1 MNLDANLYLN
11 LIRGGAARLAA
22 HRQEINNLNVFPIPD
37 GDTGDNMFMTIDA
50 TASIALNGGTQ
61 FPQTPCGLKPLSNFC
76 DTKVTGPAGRL
87 EAPGNPTRLGEV
99 ADAVSHA
106 MLLGARGNSGV
117 ILSRIFA
124 GLAKGFQGLQEAD
137 IAAFDAAMGCAVEEA
152 YHAVSKPVEGTIL
165 TVLREGVDA
174 ARGSKSIEEFF
185 DLWIAGMDL
194 SLQHTPELLDVLKK
208 AGVVDSGGAG
218 LLCIAEGMRD
228 ALQGK
233 ETPGTSPRVTEG
245 DGTSSSGPQ
254 SSSTGPQSSSSG
266 PQSSSSG
273 PQSSSSGLS
282 RGSHPVDFSAFT
294 EDSVLEFGYCTEFLL
309 RLQRSK
315 VDLETFD
322 ENVIKT
328 WLESIGDSLV
338 FFREGSI
345 IKVHVHTM
353 DPGAVL
359 TRCREWGEFLTIK
372 VENMTLQ
379 HHENKMDTKFKRA
392 RKALGIVTVA
402 SGKGLT
408 DTFKQMGADV
418 VISGGQTMNPAVERF
433 LEAFD
438 DASADTILVFPNN
451 SNIILTAKQ
460 AAGLY
465 KDSRIEVIPTTTLGE
480 GYYALAN
487 LDTEMPVEEMVTSLT
502 EAAASVVTA
511 EVSQAIRDASGY
523 KKGEYIG
530 ISGKDILCGAP
541 TADEAVLGLV
551 SQLEAS
557 AHDILVLFTGESVES
572 ADSLRAQIEKSC
584 PLTEVIVLDGGQPV
598 YDYILMLC

>member
-1 MNLDANLYLN
+1 MNLTANLYLK
-11 LIRGGAARLAA
+11 LIRGGVAALAAR
-22 HRQEINNLNVFPIPD
+22 RQEINDLNVFPIPD

-50 TASIALNGGTQ
+50 GAGVSPSFAGLTGESLAQAS
-61 FPQTPCGLKPLSNFC
+61 
-76 DTKVTGPAGRL
+76 
-87 EAPGNPTRLGEV
+87 
-99 ADAVSHA
+99 DAVSHA

-124 GLAKGFQGLQEAD
+124 GLAKGFAGLEEAD
-137 IAAFDAAMGCAVEEA
+137 IAAFDAAMTCAVDEA
-152 YHAVSKPVEGTIL
+152 YHAVSQPVEGTIL

-174 ARGSKSIEEFF
+174 AKGSKSIEEFF

-228 ALQGK
+228 ALHGRILDSPIK
-233 ETPGTSPRVTEG
+233 SANDGEETG
-245 DGTSSSGPQ
+245 DKQ
-254 SSSTGPQSSSSG
+254 SSFAGLTGESKPQT
-266 PQSSSSG
+266 
-273 PQSSSSGLS
+273 
-282 RGSHPVDFSAFT
+282 VDFSAFT

-315 VDLETFD
+315 VDLDSFD
-322 ENVIKT
+322 ETVIKS

-345 IKVHVHTM
+345 IKVHVHTK

-392 RKALGIVTVA
+392 RKALGVVAVA

-451 SNIILTAKQ
+451 SNIVLTARQ
-460 AAGLY
+460 AAALY
-465 KDSRIEVIPTTTLGE
+465 KDARIEVIPTKTLGE

-487 LDTEMPVEEMVTSLT
+487 LDAEMPVEEMVTALT
-502 EAAASVVTA
+502 EAAASVTTA

-523 KKGEYIG
+523 KKGDYIG
-530 ISGKDILCGAP
+530 ISGKEILCGAP
-541 TADEAVLGLV
+541 TADGAVLELA
-551 SQLEAS
+551 SRLEAS

-572 ADSLRAQIEKSC
+572 ADQLKAQLEKSC

-598 YDYILMLC
+598 YDYFLMLC

>member
-1 MNLDANLYLN
+1 MNLTANLYLK
-11 LIRGGAARLAA
+11 LIRGGAAALAA
-22 HRQEINNLNVFPIPD
+22 RRQEINDLNVFPIPD

-50 TASIALNGGTQ
+50 GAGVDPSSSG
-61 FPQTPCGLKPLSNFC
+61 PQSSSSGPQSSSSGPQSSSSGLSRGSLSATS
-76 DTKVTGPAGRL
+76 DT
-87 EAPGNPTRLGEV
+87 
-99 ADAVSHA
+99 VSHA

-124 GLAKGFQGLQEAD
+124 GLAKGFAGLEEAD
-137 IAAFDAAMGCAVEEA
+137 IAAFDAAMACAVDEA
-152 YHAVSKPVEGTIL
+152 YHAVSQPVEGTIL

-174 ARGSKSIEEFF
+174 AHGSKSIEEFM
-185 DLWIAGMDL
+185 DLWIASMDL

-228 ALQGK
+228 ALHGK
-233 ETPGTSPRVTEG
+233 ETPGTSPRVTENG
-245 DGTSSSGPQ
+245 ADTSSMAPR
-254 SSSTGPQSSSSG
+254 
-266 PQSSSSG
+266 
-273 PQSSSSGLS
+273 SSSSGLS

-315 VDLETFD
+315 VDLDSFD
-322 ENVIKT
+322 ETVIKS

-345 IKVHVHTM
+345 IKVHVHTK

-392 RKALGIVTVA
+392 RKALGVVAVA

-451 SNIILTAKQ
+451 SNIVLTARQ
-460 AAGLY
+460 AAALY
-465 KDSRIEVIPTTTLGE
+465 KDARIEVIPTKTLGE

-487 LDTEMPVEEMVTSLT
+487 LDAEMPVEEMVTALT
-502 EAAASVVTA
+502 EAAASVTTA

-530 ISGKDILCGAP
+530 ISGKEILCGAP
-541 TADEAVLGLV
+541 SAEGAVLELATK
-551 SQLEAS
+551 LEAS
-557 AHDILVLFTGESVES
+557 AHDILVLFTGETVES
-572 ADSLRAQIEKSC
+572 ADTLKSQLEKSC

>member
-1 MNLDANLYLN
+1 MNLNADLYLRI
-11 LIRGGAARLAA
+11 IRGGAASLALR
-22 HRQEINNLNVFPIPD
+22 RQEINDLNVFPIPD

-50 TASIALNGGTQ
+50 GAGVSPSSAGLTGESLAQAS
-61 FPQTPCGLKPLSNFC
+61 
-76 DTKVTGPAGRL
+76 
-87 EAPGNPTRLGEV
+87 
-99 ADAVSHA
+99 DAVSHA

-124 GLAKGFQGLQEAD
+124 GLAKGFAGLDEAD
-137 IAAFDAAMGCAVEEA
+137 PVAFSKAMLCAVDEA
-152 YHAVSKPVEGTIL
+152 YHAVSQPVEGTIL

-174 ARGSKSIEEFF
+174 AKGSKTIEEFF

-228 ALQGK
+228 ALHGRLTGSPIK
-233 ETPGTSPRVTEG
+233 SANNGETTAT
-245 DGTSSSGPQ
+245 TQ
-254 SSSTGPQSSSSG
+254 SSIAGLTGESKPQA
-266 PQSSSSG
+266 
-273 PQSSSSGLS
+273 
-282 RGSHPVDFSAFT
+282 VDFSAFT

-315 VDLETFD
+315 VDLDKFD
-322 ENVIKT
+322 ETVIKT
-328 WLESIGDSLV
+328 WLEGIGDSLV

-345 IKVHVHTM
+345 IKVHVHTK

-379 HHENKMDTKFKRA
+379 HHENKMDAKFKRA
-392 RKALGIVTVA
+392 RKALGIVAVA

-451 SNIILTAKQ
+451 SNIVLTARQ
-460 AAGLY
+460 AAALY
-465 KDSRIEVIPTTTLGE
+465 KGSRIEVIPTKTLGE

-487 LDTEMPVEEMVTSLT
+487 LDAEMPVEEMVASLT
-502 EAAASVVTA
+502 EAAASVTTA

-523 KKGEYIG
+523 RKGEYIG
-530 ISGKDILCGAP
+530 ISGKEILCGAP
-541 TADEAVLGLV
+541 TAEDAVLVLADK
-551 SQLEAS
+551 LEAS
-557 AHDILVLFTGESVES
+557 AHDILVLFTGESVSS
-572 ADSLRAQIEKSC
+572 ADALRTQLEKTC